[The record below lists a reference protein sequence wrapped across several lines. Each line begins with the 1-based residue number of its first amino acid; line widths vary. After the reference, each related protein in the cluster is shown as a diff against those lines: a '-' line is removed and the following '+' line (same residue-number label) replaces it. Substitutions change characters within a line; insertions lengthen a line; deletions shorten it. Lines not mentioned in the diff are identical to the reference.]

1 MTSIDPSLA
10 PLTRAL
16 RAIRGEFSLHFICCP
31 LGSRTAL
38 VHELAKVRALDG
50 VPLFL
55 FNDPSDHAP
64 TVIERL
70 LDGTRALDGL
80 VIINGDVLLT
90 DDATPLLAL
99 NLARDRLRS
108 LCHGPL
114 VIVSTDDA
122 LTSIAKLAP
131 DLYSVCST
139 VTHFNR
145 ETPVRLEAPPVA
157 PPVST
162 LEALRALLALV
173 EHKATNANPE
183 VLVDTGLEVARR
195 AYNGLLGADERE
207 RQALRELATSAL
219 QRCVAI
225 AREIGYERAWLDAEV
240 LTASLSPT
248 RRESDEATLR
258 SAIARFAQLGAAQSE
273 AIAWATLSAV
283 LEPSAP
289 DEAHRAIVEHA
300 LPLYARAGLHHAL
313 ASLLL
318 QFAENARTRKGP
330 RAALELLDHWWNQCG
345 PQFSPMDRASIS
357 WLRSSLSQ
365 FVGDV
370 DRAIVIAQ
378 EAREAATRAGASN
391 ALAAALLRE
400 IIARAER
407 RTSVDRSVVAQ
418 LLPQY
423 RAEAARSPS
432 FDASSAEPSLH
443 AALVRLD
450 LVAPAEASGRKPN
463 RASRRQQRRR

>member
-1 MTSIDPSLA
+1 VTSIDPSLA

-183 VLVDTGLEVARR
+183 VLADTGLEVARR

-219 QRCVAI
+219 QRCDAI

-240 LTASLSPT
+240 LTVSLSPT

-258 SAIARFAQLGAAQSE
+258 SVIARFAQLGAAQSE

-378 EAREAATRAGASN
+378 EARESATRAAASN

-423 RAEAARSPS
+423 RAEAARSPA
-432 FDASSAEPSLH
+432 FDASSAEPSLR

-450 LVAPAEASGRKPN
+450 LVAPTEASGRKPN
-463 RASRRQQRRR
+463 REARRQQRRR